1 MPTIS
6 IDRKDF
12 EHLLGQQT
20 TSEELAT
27 LLALVK
33 GEVKDQDAET
43 GEWRVELQDGNRPD
57 LWSSEGIAR
66 QLRIKL
72 KGAPSAYRFFKSSSR
87 DMLRLEV
94 APGMERV
101 RPYLAACT
109 AVGYPV
115 TKEGLVQLIQ
125 TQEKLAD
132 LFGRKRRMVSIG
144 FYRLSQIVFPVSYT
158 LAKPEEARF
167 TPLGLEEPLSLA
179 EILAKHPKGMEFGVI
194 LAGQERLPLLRG
206 KDGRVLSMPPIINS
220 REVGE
225 VQVGDQE
232 LFVEVTGT
240 ELRMVLLT
248 LNILAANL
256 ADRGATIGPVEVHYP
271 YATDLGEILRTPL
284 DFGRSRSIPIKSI
297 ETALGQKLAADSI
310 RRALTSYGYEA
321 KASRDKVSVKLPP
334 YRNDV
339 MQAAD
344 VVEDVAISTGYG
356 QFAPLMPS
364 AFTVGGL
371 SKLEELSDRLRE
383 LMVGYGYQE
392 MISNIM
398 ASRQELVSRMRL
410 TGTEWDRIV
419 EVDNPISQTF
429 SCLRQ
434 WIIPCLLR
442 AEAASARA
450 FYPHRIFEVG
460 EVEIPDPE
468 RDTGSRTVL
477 TLGALLAHPS
487 ASFSEIQSSLDLLF
501 FHLDCPYTLETISH
515 PSFLDGRVGR
525 VTSEGR
531 SLGLIGEL
539 HPEVLEL
546 WQIGMPSVAFELEVD
561 RLADG
566 R

>member
-6 IDRKDF
+6 INRKDF
-12 EHLLGQQT
+12 EQLLGQPT
-20 TSEELAT
+20 TVEELDA

-33 GEVKDQDAET
+33 GEVKDRHAET
-43 GEWRVELQDGNRPD
+43 GELRVELQDGNRPD
-57 LWSSEGIAR
+57 LWSCEGIAR

-72 KGAPSAYRFFKSSSR
+72 KGAASAYRFFKPSTQSKHR
-87 DMLRLEV
+87 VEV

-101 RPYLAACT
+101 RPYVAACT

-125 TQEKLAD
+125 TQEKFGE
-132 LFGRKRRMVSIG
+132 LFGRKRRTVSIG
-144 FYRLSQIVFPVSYT
+144 LYRLSQIVFPVTYA

-167 TPLGLEEPLSLA
+167 TPLGFEEPLSLA
-179 EILAKHPKGMEFGVI
+179 EILARHPKGMEYGAI
-194 LAGQERLPLLRG
+194 LAGHERLPLLRD
-206 KDGRVLSMPPIINS
+206 KDGRILSLPPIINS

-225 VQVGDQE
+225 VQVGDRE

-240 ELRMVLLT
+240 DLRMVILT
-248 LNILAANL
+248 LNILAVNL
-256 ADRGATIGPVEVHYP
+256 ADRGATIGAVEVQYP
-271 YATDLGEILRTPL
+271 YATDLGEILHTPL
-284 DFGRSRSIPIKSI
+284 DFGKPRSIPIKTI
-297 ETALGQKLAADSI
+297 EAALGQTLGAEAI
-310 RRALTSYGYEA
+310 RLALTGYGYEA
-321 KASRDKVSVKLPP
+321 RASRDKVSVKLPP
-334 YRNDV
+334 YRNDL
-339 MQAAD
+339 MHAAD
-344 VVEDVAISTGYG
+344 VVEDVAISSGYG
-356 QFAPLMPS
+356 QFSPVMPS

-371 SKLEELSDRLRE
+371 SRLEELSDRIRD

-419 EVDNPISQTF
+419 EVDNPVSQTF

-442 AEAASARA
+442 VEAASARA

-460 EVEIPDPE
+460 EVEIPDPAH
-468 RDTGSRTVL
+468 DTGSRTVL
-477 TLGALLAHPS
+477 SLGALLAHAS
-487 ASFSEIQSSLDLLF
+487 ASFSEIQSCLDLLF
-501 FHLDCPYTLETISH
+501 FYLECPYTLEPISH
-515 PSFLDGRVGR
+515 PSFLEGRAGRV
-525 VTSEGR
+525 VSEGR

-546 WQIGMPSVAFELEVD
+546 WQVGMPSVVFELEVD
-561 RLADG
+561 RLIE

>member
-1 MPTIS
+1 M
-6 IDRKDF
+6 
-12 EHLLGQQT
+12 
-20 TSEELAT
+20 
-27 LLALVK
+27 LALVK
-33 GEVKDQDAET
+33 GEVKDPRAET

-57 LWSSEGIAR
+57 LWSCEGIAR

-72 KGAPSAYRFFKSSSR
+72 TGTPSAYRFFKSSTR
-87 DMLRLEV
+87 ATLRLEV

-101 RPYLAACT
+101 RPYVAACS

-115 TKEGLVQLIQ
+115 TEEGLVQLIQ
-125 TQEKLAD
+125 TQEKLAE
-132 LFGRKRRMVSIG
+132 LFGRKRRTVSIG

-167 TPLGLEEPLSLA
+167 TPLGFEEPLSLA
-179 EILAKHPKGMEFGVI
+179 EILAKHPKGMEYGAI
-194 LAGQERLPLLRG
+194 LAGHERLPLLRG
-206 KDGRVLSMPPIINS
+206 KDGRILSLPPIINS

-240 ELRMVLLT
+240 DLRMVLLT
-248 LNILAANL
+248 LNILAVNL
-256 ADRGATIGPVEVHYP
+256 ADRGATIGATEVHYP

-284 DFGRSRSIPIKSI
+284 DFGKPRSIPVKTI
-297 ETALGQKLAADSI
+297 EAALGQTLGGESI
-310 RRALTSYGYEA
+310 RRALTGYGYEA
-321 KASRDKVSVKLPP
+321 RPSRDKVSVKLPP

-339 MQAAD
+339 MHAAD
-344 VVEDVAISTGYG
+344 VIEDVAISSGYS
-356 QFAPLMPS
+356 QFAPVMPS
-364 AFTVGGL
+364 AFTIGGL
-371 SKLEELSDRLRE
+371 SKLEELSDRIRE

-419 EVDNPISQTF
+419 EVENPVSQTF

-460 EVEIPDPE
+460 EVEIPDPAH
-468 RDTGSRTVL
+468 DTGSRTVL
-477 TLGALLAHPS
+477 SLGALLAHPS
-487 ASFSEIQSSLDLLF
+487 ASFSEIQSCLDLLF
-501 FHLDCPYTLETISH
+501 FHLECPYTLEPFSY
-515 PSFLDGRVGR
+515 PSFLEGRVGR
-525 VTSEGR
+525 IVSEGQP
-531 SLGLIGEL
+531 LGLIGEL

-546 WQIGMPSVAFELEVD
+546 WQIGMPTVVFELEVD
-561 RLADG
+561 RLAE
-566 R
+566 RA

>member
-6 IDRKDF
+6 INRKDF
-12 EHLLGQQT
+12 EQLLGQPT
-20 TSEELAT
+20 TVEELDA

-33 GEVKDQDAET
+33 GEVKDRHADT
-43 GEWRVELQDGNRPD
+43 GEWRIELQDGNRPD
-57 LWSSEGIAR
+57 LWSCEGIAR
-66 QLRIKL
+66 QFRIKL
-72 KGAPSAYRFFKSSSR
+72 KGAASAYRFFKPSTHPKHR
-87 DMLRLEV
+87 VEV

-115 TKEGLVQLIQ
+115 TEEGLVQLIQ

-132 LFGRKRRMVSIG
+132 LFGRKRRTVSIG
-144 FYRLSQIVFPVSYT
+144 LYRLSQIVFPVTYA

-167 TPLGLEEPLSLA
+167 TPLGFEEPLSLA
-179 EILAKHPKGMEFGVI
+179 EILARHPKGLEYGAI
-194 LAGQERLPLLRG
+194 LAGHECLPLLRD
-206 KDGRVLSMPPIINS
+206 KDGRILSLPPIINS

-225 VQVGDQE
+225 VQVGDRE

-240 ELRMVLLT
+240 DLRMVILT
-248 LNILAANL
+248 LNILAVNL
-256 ADRGATIGPVEVHYP
+256 ADRGATIGAVEVQYP
-271 YATDLGEILRTPL
+271 YATDLGAILHTPL
-284 DFGRSRSIPIKSI
+284 DFGKSRSIPIKTI
-297 ETALGQKLAADSI
+297 ETALGQTLGAQAI
-310 RRALTSYGYEA
+310 QMALTGYGYEA
-321 KASRDKVSVKLPP
+321 RASRDKVSVKLPP
-334 YRNDV
+334 YRNDL
-339 MQAAD
+339 MHAAD
-344 VVEDVAISTGYG
+344 VVEDVAISSGYG
-356 QFAPLMPS
+356 QFSTVMPS

-371 SKLEELSDRLRE
+371 SRLEELSDRIRE

-419 EVDNPISQTF
+419 EVDNPVSQTF

-442 AEAASARA
+442 VEAASARA

-460 EVEIPDPE
+460 EVEIPDPAH
-468 RDTGSRTVL
+468 DTGSRTVL
-477 TLGALLAHPS
+477 SLGALLAHAS
-487 ASFSEIQSSLDLLF
+487 ASFSEIQSCLDLLF
-501 FHLDCPYTLETISH
+501 FYLECPYTLEPISH
-515 PSFLDGRVGR
+515 PSFLEGRAGRV
-525 VTSEGR
+525 VSEGR

-546 WQIGMPSVAFELEVD
+546 WQVGMPSVVFELEVD
-561 RLADG
+561 RLIE